1 MLLHLH
7 RLSCLRSAMSDYYN
21 LLEVPR
27 NASPEDI
34 RRAYRRLALRWH
46 PDKNPDNKAE
56 AEARF
61 KEISEAY
68 EVLSD
73 ESRRRQYDIYGHGG
87 HDADRHAD
95 YGSSRGGNAYHST
108 GAFAFTFRDPEE
120 LFREFFGSSD
130 PFRDLFQ
137 GFHGGQRGAT
147 VFTGG
152 FPFYQQNF
160 GSLFRSGFIID
171 LDDLLF
177 GQRMPTA
184 GMGGVSAGFGTMPTQ
199 ELTSVRYVNG
209 KRIETRTIIQDGVK
223 TVLCFEDGQL
233 ISRTVEG
240 PGQGVYGAAEEAPP
254 VSSREPP
261 YHQQRRDVPEFSQ
274 SSLYG
279 CGMSAQP
286 SSATTRPSRTQ
297 SRAPAGCSSPKMSFG
312 SKASVSCSAPSP
324 SKASSKGGRSKSH
337 SSKIHKGGKE
347 SRRLPVARKD
357 TPDTSSCT
365 ASSNSSRHDKSRC
378 RKS

>member
-1 MLLHLH
+1 MNE
-7 RLSCLRSAMSDYYN
+7 YYN

-34 RRAYRRLALRWH
+34 RRAYRRLALKWH

-73 ESRRRQYDIYGHGG
+73 ESRRRQYDLYGHGG
-87 HDADRHAD
+87 LNADRHAD
-95 YGSSRGGNAYHST
+95 YGSSRGGNAYNNA

-130 PFRDLFQ
+130 P
-137 GFHGGQRGAT
+137 
-147 VFTGG
+147 
-152 FPFYQQNF
+152 QNF
-160 GSLFRSGFIID
+160 GSIFRSGFIID

-177 GQRMPTA
+177 GQRVPTA
-184 GMGGVSAGFGTMPTQ
+184 GMGGASAGFGAMPTQ
-199 ELTSVRYVNG
+199 EMTSVRYVNG

-240 PGQGVYGAAEEAPP
+240 SGQEVYVAAADVPP
-254 VSSREPP
+254 VPSRETPH
-261 YHQQRRDVPEFSQ
+261 YQQRRDVPDISQ
-274 SSLYG
+274 SSQYG

-286 SSATTRPSRTQ
+286 SSTTKRPSQTK
-297 SRAPAGCSSPKMSFG
+297 SRAAAGGSSPKMSFG
-312 SKASVSCSAPSP
+312 SKASASCSAPSP

-337 SSKIHKGGKE
+337 SSKLHKGGKE
-347 SRRLPVARKD
+347 SRRLPAARKD
-357 TPDTSSCT
+357 TPDASNCT
-365 ASSNSSRHDKSRC
+365 ASSNSSRHDRSRG

>member
-1 MLLHLH
+1 MN
-7 RLSCLRSAMSDYYN
+7 DYYN

-34 RRAYRRLALRWH
+34 RRAYRRLALKWH

-73 ESRRRQYDIYGHGG
+73 ESKRRQYDLYGNGG
-87 HDADRHAD
+87 FDADHHND
-95 YGSSRGGNAYHST
+95 YASPRGGSGYSNG

-130 PFRDLFQ
+130 PFRDLFR
-137 GFHGGQRGAT
+137 GIHGGQRGAT
-147 VFTGG
+147 VLTGG

-160 GSLFRSGFIID
+160 GSIFRSGLLID

-177 GQRMPTA
+177 GPHVSA
-184 GMGGVSAGFGTMPTQ
+184 SGMGGGPAGFAGMPTQ
-199 ELTSVRYVNG
+199 EMTSVRYVNG
-209 KRIETRTIIQDGVK
+209 KRIETRTIIQDGLK

-233 ISRTVEG
+233 VSRTVEG
-240 PGQGVYGAAEEAPP
+240 AGQDMYRTAEEAPP
-254 VSSREPP
+254 SREAPQQ
-261 YHQQRRDVPEFSQ
+261 QQRREPADFSP
-274 SSLYG
+274 SSQFG
-279 CGMSAQP
+279 SGATAQP
-286 SSATTRPSRTQ
+286 SSTSKPPSQTRN
-297 SRAPAGCSSPKMSFG
+297 RAPAGGSSPKMSLSG
-312 SKASVSCSAPSP
+312 KSTASCSAPSP

-337 SSKIHKGGKE
+337 SSKLYKGGKD

-357 TPDTSSCT
+357 TPDSTSST
-365 ASSNSSRHDKSRC
+365 PSSNSSRHDKSRN
-378 RKS
+378 RKT

>member
-1 MLLHLH
+1 MNE
-7 RLSCLRSAMSDYYN
+7 YYN

-34 RRAYRRLALRWH
+34 RRAYRRLALKWH

-73 ESRRRQYDIYGHGG
+73 ESRRRQYDLYGHGG
-87 HDADRHAD
+87 LNADRHAD
-95 YGSSRGGNAYHST
+95 YGSSRGGNAYNNA

-130 PFRDLFQ
+130 PFRDLFR

-147 VFTGG
+147 VLTSG

-160 GSLFRSGFIID
+160 GSIFRSGFIID

-177 GQRMPTA
+177 GQRVPTA
-184 GMGGVSAGFGTMPTQ
+184 GMGGASAGFGAMPTQ
-199 ELTSVRYVNG
+199 EMTSVRYVNG

-240 PGQGVYGAAEEAPP
+240 SGQEVYVAAADVPP
-254 VSSREPP
+254 VPSRETPH
-261 YHQQRRDVPEFSQ
+261 YQQRRDVPDISQ
-274 SSLYG
+274 SSQYG

-286 SSATTRPSRTQ
+286 SSTTKRPSQTK
-297 SRAPAGCSSPKMSFG
+297 SRAAAGGSSPKMSFG
-312 SKASVSCSAPSP
+312 SKASASCSAPSP

-337 SSKIHKGGKE
+337 SSKLHKGGKE
-347 SRRLPVARKD
+347 SRRLPAARKD
-357 TPDTSSCT
+357 TPDASNCT
-365 ASSNSSRHDKSRC
+365 ASSNSSRHDRSRG

>member
-1 MLLHLH
+1 MN
-7 RLSCLRSAMSDYYN
+7 DYYN

-34 RRAYRRLALRWH
+34 RRAYRRLALKWH

-73 ESRRRQYDIYGHGG
+73 ESKRRQYDLYGNGG
-87 HDADRHAD
+87 FDAGHHND
-95 YGSSRGGNAYHST
+95 YASSRGASGYSNG

-130 PFRDLFQ
+130 PFRDLFR
-137 GFHGGQRGAT
+137 GIHGGQRGAT
-147 VFTGG
+147 VLTGG

-160 GSLFRSGFIID
+160 GSIFRSGLLID

-177 GQRMPTA
+177 GPHVSA
-184 GMGGVSAGFGTMPTQ
+184 SGMGGGPAGFAGMPTQ
-199 ELTSVRYVNG
+199 EMTSVRYVNG
-209 KRIETRTIIQDGVK
+209 KRIETRTIIQDGLK

-240 PGQGVYGAAEEAPP
+240 AGQDVYRTAEEAPP
-254 VSSREPP
+254 VPSREAPQQ
-261 YHQQRRDVPEFSQ
+261 QQRREPADFSP
-274 SSLYG
+274 SSQFG
-279 CGMSAQP
+279 SGATAQP
-286 SSATTRPSRTQ
+286 SSTSKPPSQTKN
-297 SRAPAGCSSPKMSFG
+297 RAPAAGNSPKMSLSG
-312 SKASVSCSAPSP
+312 KASTSCSAPSP

-337 SSKIHKGGKE
+337 SSKLYKGGKDA
-347 SRRLPVARKD
+347 RRLPVARRE
-357 TPDTSSCT
+357 TPDSTSST
-365 ASSNSSRHDKSRC
+365 PSSNSSRHDKSRN
-378 RKS
+378 RKT

>member
-1 MLLHLH
+1 
-7 RLSCLRSAMSDYYN
+7 MSDYYN

-130 PFRDLFQ
+130 PFRDLFR

-240 PGQGVYGAAEEAPP
+240 P
-254 VSSREPP
+254 
-261 YHQQRRDVPEFSQ
+261 
-274 SSLYG
+274 
-279 CGMSAQP
+279 
-286 SSATTRPSRTQ
+286 
-297 SRAPAGCSSPKMSFG
+297 RAR
-312 SKASVSCSAPSP
+312 SVWG
-324 SKASSKGGRSKSH
+324 GGRSATSLLQRAALPSATQETCLNSRSRHCTDAGCQH
-337 SSKIHKGGKE
+337 SQARQQHDPRGLKAERPQDLTTALGVFLLSVVFAYLLQVCVEAPTVRLEKLLREGDTGDTIAATPVNGK
-347 SRRLPVARKD
+347 PF
-357 TPDTSSCT
+357 
-365 ASSNSSRHDKSRC
+365 SSNVDIIQKSTV
-378 RKS
+378 

>member
-1 MLLHLH
+1 MN
-7 RLSCLRSAMSDYYN
+7 DYYN

-34 RRAYRRLALRWH
+34 RRAYRRLALKWH

-73 ESRRRQYDIYGHGG
+73 ESKRRQYDLYGHGG
-87 HDADRHAD
+87 FDADRRAD
-95 YGSSRGGNAYHST
+95 YGSSRGGNSYSNGGT
-108 GAFAFTFRDPEE
+108 FAFTFRDPEE

-130 PFRDLFQ
+130 PFRDLFR
-137 GFHGGQRGAT
+137 GIHGGQRGAT
-147 VFTGG
+147 VLTSG

-160 GSLFRSGFIID
+160 GSVFRSGFIID

-177 GQRMPTA
+177 GPHMSTA
-184 GMGGVSAGFGTMPTQ
+184 GMGGASAGLGAMPTQ
-199 ELTSVRYVNG
+199 EMTSVRYVNG
-209 KRIETRTIIQDGVK
+209 KRIETRTIIQDGMK

-240 PGQGVYGAAEEAPP
+240 NAQEMFETAEEVPP
-254 VSSREPP
+254 VTSRETP
-261 YHQQRRDVPEFSQ
+261 HQQQRREVPEFSQ
-274 SSLYG
+274 SSQYG
-279 CGMSAQP
+279 GGGSAQ
-286 SSATTRPSRTQ
+286 SSSTTKRPSQTK
-297 SRAPAGCSSPKMSFG
+297 SRAPAGSSSPKMSFG
-312 SKASVSCSAPSP
+312 SKASASCSAPSP

-337 SSKIHKGGKE
+337 SSKLHKGGKE

-357 TPDTSSCT
+357 TPDTSSCA
-365 ASSNSSRHDKSRC
+365 ASSNSSRHDKSRG